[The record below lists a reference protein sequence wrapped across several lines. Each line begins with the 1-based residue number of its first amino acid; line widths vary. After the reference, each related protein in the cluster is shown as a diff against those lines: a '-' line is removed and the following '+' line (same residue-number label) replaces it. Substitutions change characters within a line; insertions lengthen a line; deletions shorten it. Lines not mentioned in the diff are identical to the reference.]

1 MKKMKLFFIAI
12 LGITFLTG
20 CNYSLLSTPQK
31 NETAQETVPDWISN
45 PNFIQGKRSAVGFSG
60 VHYKGKSEQKKLAIS
75 RAIDEIAMQKKTIVS
90 NQTIR
95 ESSKG
100 KLQTSKTQSLQSTN
114 NISLSTKIVEEY
126 YDVKNNK
133 LYVLVVE
140 E

>member
-1 MKKMKLFFIAI
+1 MKLFLQVIFITLFFA
-12 LGITFLTG
+12 G
-20 CNYSLLSTPQK
+20 CNYNLQNRAKQQQSTTP
-31 NETAQETVPDWISN
+31 EWISN
-45 PNFIQGKRSAVGFSG
+45 PTFIQGKRSAVGSCG
-60 VHYKGKSEQKKLAIS
+60 VHIKGKDAQKKLAIS
-75 RAIDEIAMQKKTIVS
+75 RAIDQIAMQKKTTVS

-114 NISLSTKIVEEY
+114 NISLSTKVLEEY
-126 YDVKNNK
+126 YDIKNNK